1 MAWYHLIP
9 NTTSKLTPPKNI
21 IMCLSLQKI
30 PLKIKLIFTEYKTQ
44 PKKYLKNL
52 YISINFNRPKGATL
66 TKIEPKARASQNK
79 NHLGI

>member
-9 NTTSKLTPPKNI
+9 NTSSKLTPPKNI

-44 PKKYLKNL
+44 PKK
-52 YISINFNRPKGATL
+52 
-66 TKIEPKARASQNK
+66 
-79 NHLGI
+79 